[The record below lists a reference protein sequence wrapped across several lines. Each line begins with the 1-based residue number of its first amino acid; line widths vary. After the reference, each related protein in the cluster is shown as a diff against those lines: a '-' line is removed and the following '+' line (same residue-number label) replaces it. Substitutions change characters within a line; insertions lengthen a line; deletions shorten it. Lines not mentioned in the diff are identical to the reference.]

1 VRKPNI
7 PRQYEPLVTPADW
20 KNDARGF
27 AIRLSELLDL
37 LFERQG
43 RLERR
48 LHALEKAQKGEKND
62 E

>member
-20 KNDARGF
+20 KNDARRF

>member
-1 VRKPNI
+1 MRKSGT

-20 KNDARGF
+20 KNDARRF
-27 AIRLSELLDL
+27 AIRLSELMDL

-43 RLERR
+43 RLEGR
-48 LHALEKAQKGEKND
+48 LRALEKAQKGENND